1 MGILYDLY
9 KQVMERKNRNEDGNE
24 RRSDLNQRSR
34 QCPIHDHK
42 ELGKDEMEQSLSDTQ
57 RTGRH

>member
-24 RRSDLNQRSR
+24 GRSDLNQRSR
-34 QCPIHDHK
+34 
-42 ELGKDEMEQSLSDTQ
+42 LLFGKLNTASSVTLK
-57 RTGRH
+57 

>member
-24 RRSDLNQRSR
+24 GRSDLN
-34 QCPIHDHK
+34 
-42 ELGKDEMEQSLSDTQ
+42 
-57 RTGRH
+57 